1 MARYTRGAGARK
13 HQLTQTAPRMS
24 KAKPGRP
31 ANDMAYPFKLLID
44 REGLCA
50 LSANSKTLK
59 LIDHQVETYTGRHV
73 DSFRVRKD
81 ASGSYIDVVLQQPA
95 DDFLKDRIAALGT
108 QLK

>member
-1 MARYTRGAGARK
+1 MAPYFRGAGARK
-13 HQLTQTAPRMS
+13 HQLTQSAPHKS

-31 ANDMAYPFKLLID
+31 ANDLALPFKLLID

-50 LSANSKTLK
+50 LSANSKTLE
-59 LIDHQVETYTGRHV
+59 LIDHQVETYTGKHV

-81 ASGSYIDVVLQQPA
+81 ASGRYIDVVLQQPA
-95 DDFLKDRIAALGT
+95 DAFLLDRIAALGT